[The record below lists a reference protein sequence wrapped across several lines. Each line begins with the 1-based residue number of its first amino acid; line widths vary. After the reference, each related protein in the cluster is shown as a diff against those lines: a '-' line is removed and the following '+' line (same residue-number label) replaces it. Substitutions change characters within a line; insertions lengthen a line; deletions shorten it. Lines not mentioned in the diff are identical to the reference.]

1 MPDPFDYQAMGPDP
15 TQVGAGG
22 EQQVGLDMFGNPI
35 APAGI
40 EIEGPVVGRRPEQR
54 VGVDTDAEEAAQ
66 EERETERIETAD
78 PEAAKEAARQAD
90 AARKAAREA
99 QEAHAAK
106 VAEAAAAAAEAEAT
120 TQVPGYGRVMP
131 TQGGQDT
138 GTGSGQGLGN
148 LFEGSGYN
156 PFSMPT
162 TAAQFTQ
169 AGDQG
174 TADMLNRINAPAA
187 DVESYV
193 PAVPTESYVPPPPPV
208 APVELPAK
216 QAGGPIGSA
225 SILEE
230 LLQDETGSQ
239 VIDAVM
245 EALQNPND
253 PESEQTITGF
263 QEAFP
268 GALEELVGMMG
279 QSEQTVPMQAGG
291 LIPGDGDAMA
301 DDRLGIVNPGE
312 PDSYPI
318 LTSDGEFVVAGDVVA
333 GLGSGNSKRGASVL
347 NQLQEDVR
355 TNRTGSPEQAPPIDL
370 SEVLPGTYGE
380 EYA

>member
-1 MPDPFDYQAMGPDP
+1 
-15 TQVGAGG
+15 
-22 EQQVGLDMFGNPI
+22 
-35 APAGI
+35 
-40 EIEGPVVGRRPEQR
+40 
-54 VGVDTDAEEAAQ
+54 
-66 EERETERIETAD
+66 
-78 PEAAKEAARQAD
+78 
-90 AARKAAREA
+90 
-99 QEAHAAK
+99 
-106 VAEAAAAAAEAEAT
+106 
-120 TQVPGYGRVMP
+120 
-131 TQGGQDT
+131 
-138 GTGSGQGLGN
+138 LGN
-148 LFEGSGYN
+148 LFESSGYN

-162 TAAQFTQ
+162 SAAQFAQ
-169 AGDQG
+169 AGEQG

-193 PAVPTESYVPPPPPV
+193 PAIPTESYVPPPPPV

-239 VIDAVM
+239 VINAVM

-279 QSEQTVPMQAGG
+279 QSEQTVPMQGGG

-312 PDSYPI
+312 SDSYPI
-318 LTSDGEFVVAGDVVA
+318 LTSDGEYVVAGDVVA

-347 NQLQEDVR
+347 GQMQEDVR
-355 TNRTGSPEQAPPIDL
+355 MNRTGSTQQPPPIDL
-370 SEVLPGTYGE
+370 SDVLPGTYGGP
-380 EYA
+380 YA